1 LIFRRAGF
9 WLSVALALLCG
20 GGTAAA
26 QSAPDFS
33 VRAGGAEDGGRPLV
47 EIRGILEDDAL
58 RGALESGLP
67 LRFQLR
73 VELWRKGLFDRL
85 VDAQEIYL
93 ALLQDPLDR
102 LYRLETGQS
111 ERRYAS
117 LAEAQRAIEG
127 LLTASLSPR
136 GAGRYYYLA
145 TLDIETLSLS
155 DLEELRRW
163 LRGDLQPAIEG
174 RSSAG
179 RAVERGLRRVF
190 VRVIGLPTRRYE
202 ARSGTFVLR

>member
-1 LIFRRAGF
+1 M
-9 WLSVALALLCG
+9 VLALPCG
-20 GGTAAA
+20 DGAAAA

-33 VRAGGAEDGGRPLV
+33 VRASATEEGGRPVV
-47 EIRGILEDDAL
+47 ELRGVLEDDAL
-58 RGALESGLP
+58 RDALESGLP
-67 LRFQLR
+67 LRFRLR

-85 VDAQEIYL
+85 VGAQEIYL

-102 LYRLETGQS
+102 LYRLETGRS

-117 LAEAQRAIEG
+117 LGEAQRAIES
-127 LLTASLSPR
+127 LLRATLSPR
-136 GAGRYYYLA
+136 GSGRYYYLA

-174 RSSAG
+174 RASPG
-179 RAVERGLRRVF
+179 RAVERGLRRVL
-190 VRVIGLPTRRYE
+190 VRAIGLPTRRYE
-202 ARSGTFVLR
+202 SRSGTFVLR